1 MVGLLALSIWLN
13 TWGLNNSLMEMYVSL
28 SREVQMGLQALSA
41 VLGVRA
47 LDHKLLSE
55 EPGFVSYA
63 YVAFAS
69 DDSGD
74 YVVRIAK
81 LRRQGISSNSYKVV
95 QTSALKTKF
104 SSVYNA
110 SMAMEKLGDNA
121 VVSQSAPPPI
131 QSAVFLL
138 SDFKIQMTPGLQHV
152 VDLWCDAQ
160 EIAPLRYAV
169 INPRTETVEVAFR
182 DASAYNSD
190 IIQKMLRDSLY
201 AALGD
206 YSAGKEFTMTGR
218 V

>member
-1 MVGLLALSIWLN
+1 
-13 TWGLNNSLMEMYVSL
+13 MEIYVSL
-28 SREVQMGLQALSA
+28 SREVQMSLQAFNT

-55 EPGFVSYA
+55 EPGFVRYA

-74 YVVRIAK
+74 YVVKIAK
-81 LRRQGISSNSYKVV
+81 LRRQGLSTNSYKVV
-95 QTSALKTKF
+95 ETATLKTKF

-110 SMAMEKLGDNA
+110 AMAMEKLGDA
-121 VVSQSAPPPI
+121 TVLSQSAPPPI

-138 SDFKIQMTPGLQHV
+138 SDFKIQITPGLQHI

-169 INPRTETVEVAFR
+169 INPRTESIEVAFR

-190 IIQKMLRDSLY
+190 IIQKLLRDSLY

-206 YSAGKEFTMTGR
+206 YSTGKDFSMPSR
-218 V
+218 A